1 MLSWAAQED
10 AKKYQN
16 EDETVKIT
24 KMPNG
29 KLPGELIVKAN
40 CMYPWTISWTSAII
54 QRQVLL

>member
-40 CMYPWTISWTSAII
+40 CMYP
-54 QRQVLL
+54 